1 MVVVRSVATRFEAE
15 LIGAKLGA
23 HGVLWEIRSRQ
34 LVTTTHPI
42 GWLQVLVPAEE
53 LDDAE
58 EVLAP
63 DPEAD
68 ADLGVDRDVPPQR
81 PRLTPAMQLLRV
93 LLGIGLLLPL
103 SVLAVLFVSQVVR
116 LVDVTR

>member
-42 GWLQVLVPAEE
+42 GWLQVLVPVEE
-53 LDDAE
+53 LEDAE

-63 DPEAD
+63 DPEVD
-68 ADLGVDRDVPPQR
+68 ADLGVDRNAPLQR
-81 PRLTPAMQLLRV
+81 PRLTPTMQALRV
-93 LLGIGLLLPL
+93 LLAVGLLLPL
-103 SVLAVLFVSQVVR
+103 SVLTVLFLFQVIR